1 MFVNL
6 RTEILVNCLHRRVR
20 VPTTMVNCMM
30 EARDLETA
38 QEAPSSSLADIIVEA
53 CAVLASIT
61 EDTINMESPSR
72 HISRLLSVDEDL
84 KRWSQKIS
92 TAHGYTTRISHDT
105 DDIAVRE

>member
-1 MFVNL
+1 
-6 RTEILVNCLHRRVR
+6 
-20 VPTTMVNCMM
+20 M

-61 EDTINMESPSR
+61 DDTINKESPSR

-92 TAHGYTTRISHDT
+92 TAHG
-105 DDIAVRE
+105 